1 MVDLLVL
8 FESRYIF
15 GAVTLSIV
23 ADYCYT
29 ECRFLFIVM
38 LSVMMLSL
46 VAPYISNVNNIWS
59 ALVSTRRSLVLILS
73 IRRSKGIS
81 DIR

>member
-23 ADYCYT
+23 ADYCYA

-46 VAPYISNVNNIWS
+46 VAPYISNVNNI
-59 ALVSTRRSLVLILS
+59 
-73 IRRSKGIS
+73 
-81 DIR
+81 

>member
-15 GAVTLSIV
+15 GAATLSIV
-23 ADYCYT
+23 ADYCYADYCYAECRYA

-46 VAPYISNVNNIWS
+46 VAPYISNVNNI
-59 ALVSTRRSLVLILS
+59 
-73 IRRSKGIS
+73 
-81 DIR
+81 